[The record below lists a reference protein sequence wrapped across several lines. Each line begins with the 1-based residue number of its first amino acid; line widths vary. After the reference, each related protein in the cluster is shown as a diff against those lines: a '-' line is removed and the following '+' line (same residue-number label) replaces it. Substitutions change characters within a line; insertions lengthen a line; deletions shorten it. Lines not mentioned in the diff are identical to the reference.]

1 MVYYSPIM
9 ARAEVPGR
17 PENSQGKVA
26 GFFRNSAEYLR
37 KNWQEV
43 LLISAGGL
51 ATLGLGCLTYLS
63 MESNFKALS
72 LLPWPVKALPV
83 VFVAVPAVLT
93 FGALAL
99 AYIAIKR
106 KS

>member
-1 MVYYSPIM
+1 M

-72 LLPWPVKALPV
+72 LLPWPAKVLPV
-83 VFVAVPAVLT
+83 VFVGVPLFLT
-93 FGALAL
+93 AGALAL
-99 AYIAIKR
+99 AITVVNK
-106 KS
+106 KDS